1 MLNKRIGYLI
11 RADCACDTSGIEHI
25 IYILNRNGSTL
36 HYNHSTIVVGI
47 YILDKAHESIGQFV
61 TVDIADYLLPHLR
74 NLCLCKAIDSEVYCA
89 HRVAVHDILEQ
100 FLANL
105 EHSCGILFLGELEK
119 QAVNIAYIILCSIG
133 IESAIDKHLHRLV
146 VLVAKSIGCSEGNL
160 PVAAFGEHQVVFV
173 TAHYA
178 ERLLIVNLCSCTRK
192 GHHDGQR
199 RKNAFS

>member
-1 MLNKRIGYLI
+1 MLNKRIGNLI
-11 RADCACDTSGIEHI
+11 RTDCACDTTGIEYI
-25 IYILNRNGSTL
+25 IYILNRNGSTP

-74 NLCLCKAIDSEVYCA
+74 NLCLCKAIYPEAYCA
-89 HRVAVHDILEQ
+89 HRIAVHNILEQ

-105 EHSCGILFLGELEK
+105 EHSCRILLFREFEE
-119 QAVNIAYIILCSIG
+119 QAVNLAYIIPCSVG
-133 IESAIDKHLHRLV
+133 IKSSIDQHLHRLV
-146 VLVAKSIGCSEGNL
+146 ILVAKSIGCCESNL
-160 PVAAFGEHQVVFV
+160 PVAAFGEHKVVFV

-199 RKNAFS
+199 RNNAFS